1 MRFLSILFLTLAL
14 TTVALA
20 GDWPQWRGPTG
31 DGRSDETAFSTT
43 WSDTE
48 SLSKMDESL
57 CLSRRT
63 IR

>member
-1 MRFLSILFLTLAL
+1 MRFLSTVYLTVALASI
-14 TTVALA
+14 ALA

-48 SLSKMDESL
+48 SLSKMAESHR
-57 CLSRRT
+57 LSRRT

>member
-14 TTVALA
+14 TTVALT

-31 DGRSDETAFSTT
+31 DGRSDEKAFPTT

-48 SLSKMDESL
+48 SLSKMDESHR
-57 CLSRRT
+57 LSRRT